1 MMPLKLIER
10 VLPWLVGS
18 LTEDEAR
25 KFLENMQLAGSTSN
39 SSIVASRKIIKA
51 KTSFTFPD
59 VLAFLPSLNYLQCHQ
74 FIRIFC

>member
-25 KFLENMQLAGSTSN
+25 EFLENMQLAGSTSI
-39 SSIVASRKIIKA
+39 SYVASTKMIKQ
-51 KTSFTFPD
+51 KKFTMYISSD
-59 VLAFLPSLNYLQCHQ
+59 ISSLIQLQQ
-74 FIRIFC
+74 QMQL

>member
-25 KFLENMQLAGSTSN
+25 KFLENMQLAGSTSI

-51 KTSFTFPD
+51 KTSLTFLD
-59 VLAFLPSLNYLQCHQ
+59 VLMFLQ
-74 FIRIFC
+74 